1 MMTTLS
7 IGMASAK
14 AITDY
19 DYNRLRNVFSDA
31 HISTMSEEEKEKYLT
46 FDLEKTQKVENYYKG
61 TSNYNN
67 DSYTWTQ
74 ISKEEYDKPSAVPA
88 SVTYSENYKKITLS
102 STPAG
107 EYYYFSASAE
117 WKYMPTVRSYDV
129 IAMRYNN
136 VALIKD
142 TISGVQFFK
151 QIGKDYYET
160 AEYAYD
166 GANTNL
172 QKLGFGISM
181 NLVNN
186 DINSLELNIS
196 ALGMV
201 SGSNPQVWADYQHA
215 IRDVTQAQSKSYT
228 ISAAGYGNVINFI
241 PSIEN
246 YYDGMYGVTEKLS

>member
-1 MMTTLS
+1 MATLS

-31 HISTMSEEEKEKYLT
+31 HISVMSEEEKEKYLT
-46 FDLEKTQKVENYYKG
+46 FDLENTQRTENYYKG

-74 ISKEEYDKPSAVPA
+74 ISKEEYERPSVAPA

-102 STPAG
+102 SVFGGST
-107 EYYYFSASAE
+107 YLFSASAE

-129 IAMRYNN
+129 IGMRFNN
-136 VALIKD
+136 VAMYTDSQDGLQI
-142 TISGVQFFK
+142 FK
-151 QIGKDYYET
+151 QVGSDHYENLS
-160 AEYAYD
+160 YAPD
-166 GANTNL
+166 GANTSI
-172 QKLGFGISM
+172 QKNGFGVSM

-186 DINSLELNIS
+186 DIDSLELNIT
-196 ALGMV
+196 AIGMV
-201 SGSNPQVWADYQHA
+201 SGSNPQVWASYQHA
-215 IRDVTQAQSKSYT
+215 ARNVTQAQSKNYT
-228 ISAAGYGNVINFI
+228 ISAAGYGGVINFN
-241 PSIEN
+241 PSVEI